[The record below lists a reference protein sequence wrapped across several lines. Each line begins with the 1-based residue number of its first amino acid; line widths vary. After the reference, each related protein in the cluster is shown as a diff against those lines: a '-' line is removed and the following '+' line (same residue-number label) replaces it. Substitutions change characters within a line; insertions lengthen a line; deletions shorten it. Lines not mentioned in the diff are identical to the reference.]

1 MSKTVVAEKK
11 NGQQRDFYTDL
22 PKRTKH
28 ERIAIDRE
36 IEFDFDRGD
45 GRQGEGDLQEIGG
58 T

>member
-28 ERIAIDRE
+28 ENRDRSR
-36 IEFDFDRGD
+36 DFERGD
-45 GRQGEGDLQEIGG
+45 EGPANQGEGDLKEIGG

>member
-1 MSKTVVAEKK
+1 MSKTVVAKKK

-36 IEFDFDRGD
+36 IFDFDRGD
-45 GRQGEGDLQEIGG
+45 EGPG
-58 T
+58 TRERVI

>member
-1 MSKTVVAEKK
+1 MSKTVVAKKK

-28 ERIAIDRE
+28 ENRDRDLAE
-36 IEFDFDRGD
+36 TRVPAH
-45 GRQGEGDLQEIGG
+45 QGEGDLKEIGG